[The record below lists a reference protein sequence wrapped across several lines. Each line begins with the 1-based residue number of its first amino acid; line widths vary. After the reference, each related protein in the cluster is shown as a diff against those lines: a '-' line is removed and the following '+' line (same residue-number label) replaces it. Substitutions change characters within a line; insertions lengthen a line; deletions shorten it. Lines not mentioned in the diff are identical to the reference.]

1 MNWVTVIWSILIGA
15 CAAMALPSL
24 FLGIRQGWPVD
35 LFFGRVAVGILGLAV
50 GELALMHA
58 TLPDQYGVVQMD
70 LGPAIFLI
78 VVREIPEA
86 TSKLLVFLSGTHTK
100 RRT

>member
-1 MNWVTVIWSILIGA
+1 
-15 CAAMALPSL
+15 MASGKVGQWICFSVESL
-24 FLGIRQGWPVD
+24 SE
-35 LFFGRVAVGILGLAV
+35 LGLAV

-78 VVREIPEA
+78 VVGEIPEA